1 MAANMDDSR
10 LKIILGID
18 YGTTFTGK
26 PSDTCSKPAKTAR

>member
-1 MAANMDDSR
+1 MGANTDDSR

-26 PSDTCSKPAKTAR
+26 PSDPSSKTTKAAR